1 MTLKELS
8 QLFYL
13 KRELAMEQQRLR
25 ELEERALPGAQR
37 LSGLPGNTNVSDKL
51 AQCAA
56 EIADLRMVI
65 EQKVG
70 RCLAEQQRLEKY
82 IAGIEDSLIRQIF
95 TCRFVEGLSWQ
106 QVAKKVGGHN
116 TADSVRMLSKR
127 FLLKN

>member
-1 MTLKELS
+1 MQEMS

-25 ELEERALPGAQR
+25 ELEGRALPGAQR
-37 LSGLPGNTNVSDKL
+37 LTGLPGNPNVSDKL
-51 AQCAA
+51 AECAA

-65 EQKVG
+65 EQKVE

-116 TADSVRMLSKR
+116 TTGSVKMIVRR
-127 FLLKN
+127 FLAKN